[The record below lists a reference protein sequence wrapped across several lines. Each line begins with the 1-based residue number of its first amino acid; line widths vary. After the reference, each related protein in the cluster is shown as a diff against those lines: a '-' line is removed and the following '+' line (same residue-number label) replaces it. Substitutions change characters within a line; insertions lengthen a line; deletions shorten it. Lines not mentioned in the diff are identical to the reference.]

1 MPDPVNHPAPS
12 PGSGPAP
19 SPAPGAVNGPVSAPS
34 AGPGAVNGPVSG
46 SVPDPR
52 AELARAQA
60 ELLAALVAGGE
71 PPRGFD
77 EGRLRIQAASLISKR
92 RGVVARI
99 RPDLVALLGAAGF
112 AAEFDAYARGR
123 PKPPGGSR
131 VDARDFAERLRAAGH
146 PLPEP
151 APEPPAGRRRWARFT
166 RALRDL
172 PPVLPTRVKGLGRGW
187 AGRPR

>member
-1 MPDPVNHPAPS
+1 MPDPMNHPAPS
-12 PGSGPAP
+12 PGPGSAP
-19 SPAPGAVNGPVSAPS
+19 SP
-34 AGPGAVNGPVSG
+34 GPGTANGPVSG
-46 SVPDPR
+46 SAPDPR

-77 EGRLRIQAASLISKR
+77 EGRLRIQAASLVSKR

-131 VDARDFAERLRAAGH
+131 ADARDFAERLRAAGH

-151 APEPPAGRRRWARFT
+151 EPEPPAGRRWWTRFARASRFGGT
-166 RALRDL
+166 
-172 PPVLPTRVKGLGRGW
+172 GRGYLL
-187 AGRPR
+187 

>member
-1 MPDPVNHPAPS
+1 MDG
-12 PGSGPAP
+12 PGPGPAP
-19 SPAPGAVNGPVSAPS
+19 SPA
-34 AGPGAVNGPVSG
+34 NGPVSG
-46 SVPDPR
+46 PVPDLR

-71 PPRGFD
+71 PPPGFD
-77 EGRLRIQAASLISKR
+77 EGRLRIQAASLVSKR

-112 AAEFDAYARGR
+112 AAEFDAYARNR

-131 VDARDFAERLRAAGH
+131 ADARDFAERLRAAGH

-151 APEPPAGRRRWARFT
+151 GPEPPAGRRWWTRFARVPRFGGT
-166 RALRDL
+166 
-172 PPVLPTRVKGLGRGW
+172 GRGYLL
-187 AGRPR
+187 